1 MGRLLLLAG
10 LLYGL
15 FLAALGSLNGAMLAL
30 SLPIVVYLA
39 AALLFAPPAPKLRI
53 SRTFSAERVQP
64 GGTVDVRLEITNDG
78 GRLEEML
85 VQDQLPPRLRVTMG
99 TTSKIVLLPPGQTVE
114 LAYTVSGPRGQYA
127 FQNVAATAG
136 DHLGLFRRSTLASAG
151 GRFLVLPELRRM
163 RQVAIRPL
171 RTRASAGMV
180 PARQGGPGLAFFG
193 VREYQPGDSLRWI
206 NWRATARHPR
216 HIFTDEFEQERVA
229 DVGVILD
236 ARQRSDI
243 RRGGLLDP
251 AALQDPR
258 NSLYEHSVL
267 AAASLADAF
276 LRSGDRVT
284 LLMYGGGLEWVFPG
298 YGRVQRERILQ
309 ALARGDRG
317 ESEVFETFESL
328 PTRLFPARSQIV
340 LVSPLWS
347 DDLPMLFNMRA
358 RGYEVLV
365 VSPDPVGFERAE
377 SGEQAGREPVDAAV
391 RLARLER
398 AILLRRLRQA
408 GVQVVDWPVDRP
420 LDQAVL
426 ASLGH
431 TPQWTRSV
439 G

>member
-1 MGRLLLLAG
+1 
-10 LLYGL
+10 
-15 FLAALGSLNGAMLAL
+15 
-30 SLPIVVYLA
+30 
-39 AALLFAPPAPKLRI
+39 
-53 SRTFSAERVQP
+53 
-64 GGTVDVRLEITNDG
+64 
-78 GRLEEML
+78 
-85 VQDQLPPRLRVTMG
+85 
-99 TTSKIVLLPPGQTVE
+99 
-114 LAYTVSGPRGQYA
+114 
-127 FQNVAATAG
+127 
-136 DHLGLFRRSTLASAG
+136 
-151 GRFLVLPELRRM
+151 M

-171 RTRASAGMV
+171 RTRASSGMV

-229 DVGVILD
+229 DVGLILD
-236 ARQRSDI
+236 ARQRSDV
-243 RRGGLLDP
+243 RRDGLLQRGPLLDP
-251 AALQDPR
+251 RD
-258 NSLYEHSVL
+258 SLYEHSVL
-267 AAASLADAF
+267 ATASLADAF
-276 LRSGDRVT
+276 LRSGDRVA

-309 ALARGDRG
+309 ALARSDRG
-317 ESEVFETFESL
+317 ASEVFETFESL

-365 VSPDPVGFERAE
+365 VSPDPVAFEI
-377 SGEQAGREPVDAAV
+377 GEAAGGADAPAGRGAPAGDPAV

-398 AILLRRLRQA
+398 GILLRRLRQA

-431 TPQWTRSV
+431 TPQWTRMV